1 MTAASP
7 VVCISP
13 FPINNLNRYPLKAP
27 VSGQPCELLSTPVN
41 TPVSEQSV

>member
-7 VVCISP
+7 IVCISP
-13 FPINNLNRYPLKAP
+13 FPINVLNRYLLKAT
-27 VSGQPCELLSTPVN
+27 VSGQSCERLSTPVN